1 MLDQIA
7 TLVNEDAFLQRKG
20 RFVSCVLMVESGGTR
35 FRLTIRGGN
44 IDSVETGCLIM
55 ARYDLLMRASI
66 DTWSRFWEP
75 VPAPGYNDLFALLKK
90 RLLTIEGDVQPF
102 MANLFYFKGMLE
114 MPRRLVPAQ
123 APRRAAAQA
132 TAQTT
137 VQTTG
142 APA

>member
-44 IDSVETGCLIM
+44 IDSVETGWLIM
-55 ARYDLLMRASI
+55 ARYDLLMRASV

-114 MPRRLVPAQ
+114 MPRRLMPAPGAKQ
-123 APRRAAAQA
+123 SAAQA
-132 TAQTT
+132 T
-137 VQTTG
+137 G
-142 APA
+142 KPI